1 MRTGHKMN
9 RNGLSQMFND
19 GETEIRSVMGGNVHE
34 KGGSKVQQGGTCM
47 LLYGSL
53 IDQYDFEASG
63 KDAMSRLGLSADTIH
78 IRQGGKATKSRYQQH
93 RRYFIR
99 REKDRTCL
107 RRTRF
112 GQDLM
117 KQLIQWRKEGAR
129 LVVCTWLNA
138 ITAGFYDTWPGL
150 TYSNASKYCSAAV
163 PTTKRHMTQMGQGVR
178 CEIIKTN
185 WNSDQT
191 TTRR

>member
-1 MRTGHKMN
+1 MKTWMAYRTEVGGNEKLQKIKDLADELEVDLVTINEPQMRIGHKMN
-9 RNGLSQMFND
+9 RNGLSQMIND
-19 GETEIRSVMGGNVHE
+19 GETEIRSVLGGNVHE

-78 IRQGGKATKSRYQQH
+78 IRQGGKATKSSYQPH

-112 GQDLM
+112 
-117 KQLIQWRKEGAR
+117 
-129 LVVCTWLNA
+129 
-138 ITAGFYDTWPGL
+138 
-150 TYSNASKYCSAAV
+150 TYIG
-163 PTTKRHMTQMGQGVR
+163 R
-178 CEIIKTN
+178 I
-185 WNSDQT
+185 
-191 TTRR
+191 